1 MTGKPVVIGIGRGLA
16 CRCPNCARG
25 RLFARFLK
33 VQSPCGVCGNEN
45 AEYPVD
51 DFPPYLTILLVGHLV
66 VPSLIWSDLR
76 FEPALWLQAAIWL
89 PLTLILSLA
98 LLPRMKGA
106 SAGLC
111 WAIGLTRSGRA
122 PPRPA
127 HLASD

>member
-1 MTGKPVVIGIGRGLA
+1 M
-16 CRCPNCARG
+16 
-25 RLFARFLK
+25 
-33 VQSPCGVCGNEN
+33 
-45 AEYPVD
+45 D